1 MQRFIEIILG
11 LDKGFLSRQGDLSVQ
26 FNPRWPL
33 QDLVGA
39 VTWNLVLAILAGLMV
54 VYVYRREGRSRTARI
69 ILGVIRATLL
79 AFVIAMLNRPVL
91 NLSQSRTEPSVLA
104 IAMDDSVS
112 MQVKDGQG
120 AEGATRMAAMLDLLN
135 GENKKLVKDLAKQ
148 HELKFYKFDRDA
160 RLLPLNN
167 KGEPHALPGS
177 DTAPPT
183 TGPTADAAN
192 PLDKME
198 PTGQSTQILSSL
210 RTVLENLQGQRLAGV
225 VLLTDGRDTP
235 IESLAEMLA
244 AVKNFGVKIYPVAI
258 GSDKIPQNLVID
270 SINVQDAAFV
280 KDIVSVK
287 AMVRGMGY
295 PAGHQ
300 ATVILRTKQGKPLLK
315 GDGQPAKETI
325 TLNGEAVEE
334 VEVTF

>member
-11 LDKGFLSRQGDLSVQ
+11 LDKGFLGRPGDLSVQ

-33 QDLVGA
+33 QNLVGA
-39 VTWNLVLAILAGLMV
+39 VTWNLILGILAGWLV
-54 VYVYRREGRSRTARI
+54 VYVYRREGRSRPARI
-69 ILGVIRATLL
+69 ILGIIRATLL

-120 AEGATRMAAMLDLLN
+120 AEAGGVTRMQAMLELLN
-135 GENKKLVKDLAKQ
+135 GENKKLVKDLARQ

-167 KGEPHALPGS
+167 KGEPQALPGS
-177 DTAPPT
+177 EAALPT
-183 TGPTADAAN
+183 TGPAADAAGS
-192 PLDKME
+192 PLEKME

-210 RTVLENLQGQRLAGV
+210 RTILENLQGQRLAGI

-244 AVKNFGVKIYPVAI
+244 AVKNFGVKIYPVAV
-258 GSDKIPQNLVID
+258 GSDKVPQNLVID
-270 SINVQDAAFV
+270 SVNVQDAAFV

-287 AMVRGMGY
+287 TMVRWM
-295 PAGHQ
+295 A
-300 ATVILRTKQGKPLLK
+300 
-315 GDGQPAKETI
+315 
-325 TLNGEAVEE
+325 
-334 VEVTF
+334 

>member
-1 MQRFIEIILG
+1 MQRFIEFILG
-11 LDKGFLSRQGDLSVQ
+11 LDKGFLSREGDLSIQ

-39 VTWNLVLAILAGLMV
+39 VTWNLILGILAGLLV
-54 VYVYRREGRSRTARI
+54 LYVYRREGRSRTARV
-69 ILGVIRATLL
+69 ILGVIRAALL

-167 KGEPHALPGS
+167 KGEPQALPGPEATPT
-177 DTAPPT
+177 TAP
-183 TGPTADAAN
+183 TANSDEN
-192 PLDKME
+192 PLEKMQ
-198 PTGQSTQILSSL
+198 PTGQSTQ
-210 RTVLENLQGQRLAGV
+210 
-225 VLLTDGRDTP
+225 
-235 IESLAEMLA
+235 ML
-244 AVKNFGVKIYPVAI
+244 
-258 GSDKIPQNLVID
+258 
-270 SINVQDAAFV
+270 
-280 KDIVSVK
+280 
-287 AMVRGMGY
+287 
-295 PAGHQ
+295 
-300 ATVILRTKQGKPLLK
+300 
-315 GDGQPAKETI
+315 
-325 TLNGEAVEE
+325 
-334 VEVTF
+334 